1 MQRFRYFTTLIAVLL
16 TTVYPLSVSAEARP
30 PLTVQILHQDGSV
43 VSSFDV
49 ATANLAGGAKVAAG
63 DLGNDGQP
71 EIIIGNGLGNEPR
84 VSVYRADGSL
94 IGSFLAYDG
103 SMGLG
108 INVAVCDVDGDGTN
122 DIVTGTQY
130 GAGPHVRTFDNMGTA
145 KDNGGFMAYA
155 DSFRGGVNVSCGD
168 LDDDGKAEL
177 VTSPGPTGGPDVK
190 VWKYTSNTW
199 QLSAEQFV
207 FAPEEIG
214 GVVTTVSNGKLYAT
228 LQRTVNNHVIKSYV
242 IHSLFVESD
251 AQENHTVTTSSLFS
265 FNDHVITTS
274 TEGGYIANE
283 IVDFAVDVPFGAV
296 NAVSADVDADGQQEI
311 IAVPD
316 RPLFSSS
323 TNAKSIVVD
332 LSEQR
337 LYAYENGILANT
349 FLISSAKAP
358 FVTPTG
364 QTTVLAK
371 LPYVDYTWSYGDGDP
386 RNYSLGLVPWNLR
399 IFPHIYIHY
408 AYWHNNFG
416 YPMSHGCIN
425 VNLTNI
431 KWTYAWA
438 EVGIPVT
445 VQE

>member
-1 MQRFRYFTTLIAVLL
+1 MRRQPIILLLLAIIAASFP
-16 TTVYPLSVSAEARP
+16 TATRAEARP
-30 PLTVQILHQDGSV
+30 PLSVQILRQDGAV
-43 VSSFDV
+43 ISSFDIS
-49 ATANLAGGAKVAAG
+49 TANLAGGAKVAAG
-63 DLGNDGQP
+63 DLGDDGKP
-71 EIIIGNGLGNEPR
+71 EVVIGNGLSNEPL
-84 VSVYRADGSL
+84 VSVYRTDGSL
-94 IGSFLAYDG
+94 IGSFLAYNQT
-103 SMGLG
+103 MGLG
-108 INVAVCDVDGDGTN
+108 INVAVCDVDGDGIN
-122 DIVTGTQY
+122 DILTGTQY

-145 KDNGGFMAYA
+145 KDNGGFMAYV
-155 DSFRGGVNVSCGD
+155 DSFRGGVNISCGD
-168 LDDDGKAEL
+168 LDDDGQAEL

-190 VWKYTSNTW
+190 VWKYASNTW
-199 QLSAEQFV
+199 QLSSEQFV
-207 FAPEEIG
+207 FAPEETG
-214 GVVTTVSNGKLYAT
+214 GVVTTVSDGKLYAT
-228 LQRTVNNHVIKSYV
+228 LQRTANNHVIKSYV
-242 IHSLFVESD
+242 IHSLFVESE
-251 AQENHTVTTSSLFS
+251 AQENHTVTTSSLFAID
-265 FNDHVITTS
+265 DHIIATS

-283 IVDFAVDVPFGAV
+283 VVDFAAAVPFGAV
-296 NAVSADVDADGQQEI
+296 NAAAIDVDNDGQQEI

-323 TNAKSIVVD
+323 KSIKSIVVD

-364 QTTVLAK
+364 QTSVLAK
-371 LPYVDYTWSYGDGDP
+371 LPYVDYTWSYGAGDP

-416 YPMSHGCIN
+416 YPMSHGCVN

-438 EVGIPVT
+438 EVGVPVT